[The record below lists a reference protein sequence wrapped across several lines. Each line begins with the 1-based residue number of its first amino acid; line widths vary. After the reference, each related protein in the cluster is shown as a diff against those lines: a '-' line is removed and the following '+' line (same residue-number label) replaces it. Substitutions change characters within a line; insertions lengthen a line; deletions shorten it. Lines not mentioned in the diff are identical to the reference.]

1 MFMHAFLSTIKL
13 VIGRF
18 FGERYYDQAAQTAYY
33 LMLSLFP
40 FLIFVLSL
48 LNFLPINLDSLLL
61 FIEPYAPGNTYAF
74 IEQNVSRILQGNQ
87 GGVLSI
93 SLLSAFWLASMAVQ
107 SLARSFAAAYEKNTA
122 RPFWQT
128 LLHDLGVTAIF
139 MIMIPISLFVPIIEK
154 GILWFVAQAGEL
166 ETWSSWITIWPVLKW
181 ITGSIFLFLFFLF
194 FYQLLPKKRLSI
206 RTLVPG
212 ALFATLAWQFISW
225 LYGQIVGYVAY
236 SELYG
241 QLAGIIILLIWLYL
255 SSAVLLIGGLINA
268 ASYQRK
274 KEG

>member
-1 MFMHAFLSTIKL
+1 MHTFLSTAKL
-13 VIGRF
+13 VISRF
-18 FGERYYDQAAQTAYY
+18 FLERYYDLAAQTAYY

-40 FLIFVLSL
+40 FLLFVLSL
-48 LNFLPINLDSLLL
+48 LNYLPIHLDSLLI
-61 FIEPYAPGNTYAF
+61 FIEPYAPGNTYDF
-74 IEQNVSRILQGNQ
+74 IEQNISRILQGNQ

-93 SLLSAFWLASMAVQ
+93 SLLAAFWLASMAVQ
-107 SLARSFAAAYEKNTA
+107 SLARSFASAYEKSTA
-122 RPFWQT
+122 RPFWLT
-128 LLHDLGVTAIF
+128 LLHDLGVTAVF
-139 MIMIPISLFVPIIEK
+139 MIIIPISLFVPIVEK

-181 ITGSIFLFLFFLF
+181 ITGSLFLFIFFLF

-206 RTLVPG
+206 RTLLPG
-212 ALFATLAWQFISW
+212 TLFATLTWQFISW
-225 LYGQIVGYVAY
+225 LYGQIVEYVSY

-255 SSAVLLIGGLINA
+255 SSAILLIGGLINA